1 MGKAAQ
7 FGFINNWVFAGI
19 HKGPFSRTG
28 QSHIS
33 QLLCTRKKEKQNKT
47 KTEALEIMEIG
58 GKPVNQ
64 QGWAGKA
71 LFQLT
76 GWEKTCD
83 PLVPVRPCFL
93 NLRAG
98 KPTGRYP
105 HIWVCSL
112 DFATCLHSA
121 LTTAL
126 YKCFSH
132 FIDQM
137 SARKA

>member
-7 FGFINNWVFAGI
+7 FGFSNNWVFAGI
-19 HKGPFSRTG
+19 HKGPFSCTG

-33 QLLCTRKKEKQNKT
+33 QLLCTRKKEKKT
-47 KTEALEIMEIG
+47 QKTEALEIMEIG

-71 LFQLT
+71 LFQVT
-76 GWEKTCD
+76 GWEKMCD

-93 NLRAG
+93 DFRAG
-98 KPTGRYP
+98 KPAGGRP
-105 HIWVCSL
+105 HTWVCAPDS
-112 DFATCLHSA
+112 ATCLLSA

-132 FIDQM
+132 FIDQTGV
-137 SARKA
+137 RKA

>member
-1 MGKAAQ
+1 
-7 FGFINNWVFAGI
+7 
-19 HKGPFSRTG
+19 
-28 QSHIS
+28 
-33 QLLCTRKKEKQNKT
+33 
-47 KTEALEIMEIG
+47 MEIW

-76 GWEKTCD
+76 GWEKMCD
-83 PLVPVRPCFL
+83 PLVPARPCFL

-98 KPTGRYP
+98 KPTGGYP

-137 SARKA
+137 SVRKA